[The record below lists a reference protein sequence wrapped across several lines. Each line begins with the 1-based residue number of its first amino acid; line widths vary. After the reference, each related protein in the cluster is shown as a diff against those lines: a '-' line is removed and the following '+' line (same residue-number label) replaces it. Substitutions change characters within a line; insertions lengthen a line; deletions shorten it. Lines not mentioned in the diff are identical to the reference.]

1 MIDWQTIIS
10 IGIVLAAAAWLL
22 RAMVSTIRKGLSR
35 NPEDSVGCGHCP
47 KNPATKAENNLV
59 QLSRPKR
66 DSR

>member
-1 MIDWQTIIS
+1 MIDWQTVIS
-10 IGIVLAAAAWLL
+10 ICIVIAAALWLL
-22 RAMVSTIRKGLSR
+22 RGMVATVRKGLGN
-35 NPEDSVGCGHCP
+35 NPADSVGCGNCP